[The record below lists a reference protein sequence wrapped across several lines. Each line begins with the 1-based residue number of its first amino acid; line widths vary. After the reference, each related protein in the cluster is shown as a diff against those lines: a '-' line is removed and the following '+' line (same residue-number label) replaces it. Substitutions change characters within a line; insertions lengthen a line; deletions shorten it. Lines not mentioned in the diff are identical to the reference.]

1 MENELDLTLRL
12 SLPSP
17 TVETHLS
24 LNTLTTDQGN
34 NFESNRR
41 DNNDVGE
48 IRGRRHI
55 LWNNDESTND
65 HEGGR
70 KNVDVNIQYYNLIFN
85 HFAGVG
91 ETLNFE
97 PFPMQP
103 SPAPVPETP
112 TGSDYV
118 LIDVPAK
125 RAQRNSLTFKN
136 AVDAHAIL
144 GRRWGCSGA
153 CTAGRI
159 NEMRKCTNMNCKAIN
174 TPMWRKGPL
183 GPKAKFM
190 QCLWDKVQEGEREEM
205 QWN

>member
-12 SLPSP
+12 GLPSP

-34 NFESNRR
+34 NVDGSRR
-41 DNNDVGE
+41 DNNDDGE
-48 IRGRRHI
+48 K
-55 LWNNDESTND
+55 
-65 HEGGR
+65 
-70 KNVDVNIQYYNLIFN
+70 KNVDVNIRYYNLIFS

-91 ETLNFE
+91 ETLNFA

-103 SPAPVPETP
+103 SLETP

-125 RAQRNSLTFKN
+125 RAQRNSLAFKN
-136 AVDAHAIL
+136 AVDANATL
-144 GRRWGCSGA
+144 VRRCGCSGA
-153 CTAGRI
+153 CLAGRI
-159 NEMRKCTNMNCKAIN
+159 NEMRKCTNMNCNTIN

-183 GPKAKFM
+183 GPKSLCNACGIKFRKEKAKR
-190 QCLWDKVQEGEREEM
+190 CNGTE
-205 QWN
+205 

>member
-12 SLPSP
+12 GLPSP

-24 LNTLTTDQGN
+24 LNTLTTDQ
-34 NFESNRR
+34 ERDVASNRR
-41 DNNDVGE
+41 DNNEDGE
-48 IRGRRHI
+48 TRGRRHI
-55 LWNNDESTND
+55 LWNNNESTND

-70 KNVDVNIQYYNLIFN
+70 KNVDVNIKYYNLIFN

-91 ETLNFE
+91 ETLNFA

-103 SPAPVPETP
+103 SLAPAPETP
-112 TGSDYV
+112 SGSEHV

-125 RAQRNSLTFKN
+125 RAQRNSLAFKN
-136 AVDAHAIL
+136 AVEANATL
-144 GRRWGCSGA
+144 MRRWGCSSA
-153 CTAGRI
+153 CLAGRI
-159 NEMRKCTNMNCKAIN
+159 NEIRKCTNKNCNAIN

-190 QCLWDKVQEGEREEM
+190 QCLWDKVQEGERKER

>member
-1 MENELDLTLRL
+1 MEKEFDLTLRL
-12 SLPSP
+12 GLPSP

-34 NFESNRR
+34 NVDGNRR
-41 DNNDVGE
+41 DNNDNGD

-55 LWNNDESTND
+55 LNSNVSTNG

-70 KNVDVNIQYYNLIFN
+70 KSVDVNTRYYNLIVN

-91 ETLNFE
+91 KALNFK
-97 PFPMQP
+97 PLPMQP

-125 RAQRNSLTFKN
+125 RAQRNSLAFKN
-136 AVDAHAIL
+136 AVDAHETL